1 MARSLLT
8 CFALLITASTPGLA
22 QQLSIPQV
30 SASSLGAERC
40 ADCHAGVV
48 EDYAHSGMAR
58 ALGPLVTGELS
69 GLEPVV
75 DEPAGLKYEFSESS
89 AGAKLIE
96 SWKSGEGAERRTVR
110 LQAPVLFG
118 VGAGILDRS
127 FAVRFGSTMCFGPL
141 EVLSASGESAR
152 HAALA
157 PGHMV
162 ATGTRFATPIT
173 IECLACHTGELP
185 PETYPDNLLPP
196 RDWEPVGIGCD
207 VCHAGA
213 AGHADW
219 RDAEADGAAPSS
231 PDPIGLTAELDLAR
245 ELSLCARCHLQGDAR
260 VALAPGRRGIPG
272 PGVDLLEEWAIYV
285 PASPDDDVP
294 FVGQTERMMR
304 SRCFTESL
312 DSEPMTCV
320 TCHDPHKS
328 SHGSDEAA
336 SLRRSCMQCHTSGS
350 EAGAHGC
357 SLSAEERAEGG
368 DCVDCHM
375 PRTRVFD
382 VHGVKVRDHFIR
394 TRPEPGEPGP
404 LRIKHCRD
412 GLLAPFSW
420 PGTDTSA
427 LEADFGLQL
436 MAALIGGQ
444 AAVARDLV
452 DLPAGEF
459 SEGLPNYHLLRGRLL
474 EDLGRAEEAAASY
487 RRTLALDP
495 SAAEAVVNLGLV
507 LGGLGKETE
516 GIELLDELISLHP
529 KAEGALRNRAILKLN
544 LGDEAGFASDL
555 EAAHRIL
562 PRGVLARAL
571 AAYYSRQGQPLEAQ
585 AWDQEARRLQ
595 P

>member
-1 MARSLLT
+1 MTRALLT
-8 CFALLITASTPGLA
+8 CFGLWIAASTPGLA
-22 QQLSIPQV
+22 QEPSTPPA

-40 ADCHAGVV
+40 ADCHAAVV
-48 EDYAHSGMAR
+48 ESYAHSGMAR
-58 ALGPLVTGELS
+58 ALGPLVSGEVS
-69 GLEPVV
+69 GLAPVV
-75 DEPAGLKYEFSESS
+75 DEPAGLKYELSESS

-96 SWKSGEGAERRTVR
+96 SWKSGEGTERRTVR
-110 LQAPVLFG
+110 LQAPLLFG
-118 VGAGILDRS
+118 IGAGIQDRS
-127 FAVRFGSTMCFGPL
+127 FAVRSGSTMCFGPL
-141 EVLSASGESAR
+141 EVLSASGEAGR

-157 PGHMV
+157 PGHMMQ
-162 ATGTRFATPIT
+162 TGTRFATPIT

-185 PETYPDNLLPP
+185 AVTYPDNLLPP
-196 RDWEPVGIGCD
+196 RDWQPVGIGCD

-219 RDAEADGAAPSS
+219 RDAEADGAAPAS
-231 PDPIGLTAELDLAR
+231 PDPIGRTAELDLAQ

-312 DSEPMTCV
+312 DSQPLTCV
-320 TCHDPHKS
+320 TCHDPHES
-328 SHGSDEAA
+328 SHGSEEAA

-357 SLSAEERAEGG
+357 SLPTEERAEGR

-375 PRTRVFD
+375 PETRVFD
-382 VHGVKVRDHFIR
+382 VHGVTVRDHFIR
-394 TRPEPGEPGP
+394 ARPEPSEPGP

-412 GLLAPFSW
+412 GLLVPFAW
-420 PGTDTSA
+420 PGSDASA
-427 LEADFGLQL
+427 LEADRGLQL

-444 AAVARDLV
+444 PAVARDLV
-452 DLPAGEF
+452 DQPAGEL
-459 SEGLPNYHLLRGRLL
+459 SRGLPNYHLLRGRLL

-495 SAAEAVVNLGLV
+495 SAAEAVVNLSLV
-507 LGGLGKETE
+507 LGGLGRGNE
-516 GIELLDELISLHP
+516 GIALLDDLLTRHP